1 MIRIRLEFTWVIKEL
16 ASLNGFL
23 NLAGPQA
30 ARTDTHAFYRAF
42 FDDLDILQV
51 WIELTRTNIV
61 RVRNCMPEKW
71 AFFANITLHRH
82 NHYSRQNVKYY
93 QQPSFES
100 IILFH
105 GSGLAH

>member
-1 MIRIRLEFTWVIKEL
+1 
-16 ASLNGFL
+16 
-23 NLAGPQA
+23 
-30 ARTDTHAFYRAF
+30 
-42 FDDLDILQV
+42 
-51 WIELTRTNIV
+51 V
-61 RVRNCMPEKW
+61 RVRNCMPEKG

-82 NHYSRQNVKYY
+82 NHYSRQNVNYY